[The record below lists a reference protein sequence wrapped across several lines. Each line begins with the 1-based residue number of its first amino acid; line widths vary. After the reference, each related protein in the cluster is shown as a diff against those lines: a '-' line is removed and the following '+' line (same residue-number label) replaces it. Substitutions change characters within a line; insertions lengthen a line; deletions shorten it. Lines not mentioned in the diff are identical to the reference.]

1 MSQSDAVREDG
12 IDEDVRRPVDLPLR
26 QGPEL
31 DGLYPSRECV
41 RQAPQAE
48 DAGGAGEQEPAGT
61 RVGVNRLLDREQQF
75 GHPLNLIDDH
85 EVSAGDELGRVVL
98 RSLPGGGA
106 VQAPPFG
113 FALLADLRHEG
124 ALAALAGAVDENHP
138 GVGQCFPDLGGG
150 MPRNEAP
157 DR

>member
-1 MSQSDAVREDG
+1 MGQPDAVREDG
-12 IDEDVRRPVDLPLR
+12 IDEDVGRPVDLPLR

-31 DGLYPSRECV
+31 DCLHPSREYV
-41 RQAPQAE
+41 RQTPQAE

-61 RVGVNRLLDREQQF
+61 RVGVDRLLDREQQV
-75 GHPLNLIDDH
+75 GHPLDLIDDH
-85 EVSAGDELGRVVL
+85 KVSAGDELGGVVL
-98 RSLPGGGA
+98 CGLPGGGA

-113 FALLADLRHEG
+113 FAFLADLRHEG
-124 ALAALAGAVDENHP
+124 ALAALPGAVDENHP
-138 GVGQCFPDLGGG
+138 RVGQCFPDLGGG